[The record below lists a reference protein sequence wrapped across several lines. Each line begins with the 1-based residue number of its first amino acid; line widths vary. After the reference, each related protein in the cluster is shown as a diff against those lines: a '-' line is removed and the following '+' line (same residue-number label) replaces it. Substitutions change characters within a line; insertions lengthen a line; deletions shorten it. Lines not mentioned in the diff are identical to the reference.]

1 MICQIFFGLSGC
13 LAPFDYG
20 SQIFHEH
27 KKTPPGTRPE
37 SAFFCVVCFM
47 FFSVARRRSFYAPPR
62 SCCGDQLFFPLLSVE
77 DDMRFAHDR
86 EDVPGVSGRHL
97 FLPFQTAGLL
107 LSPVNAENP
116 VYCVRAQKKRY
127 PSRHRFLCSMVC
139 CYDQCAGTS
148 AVCYPGGLFPAV
160 VRWNDVPL

>member
-1 MICQIFFGLSGC
+1 M
-13 LAPFDYG
+13 PV
-20 SQIFHEH
+20 
-27 KKTPPGTRPE
+27 K
-37 SAFFCVVCFM
+37 
-47 FFSVARRRSFYAPPR
+47 R
-62 SCCGDQLFFPLLSVE
+62 SCQVLQCCSGPPVIRPQGGTVLRCTEHPHFLCAALQMPLCGPVCPRRLRRGVPLLSVE

-148 AVCYPGGLFPAV
+148 AVCYPDGLFPAV